1 VSGTDDVNGAAVSR
15 GHSRQPRLLKVR
27 TWKQRNDPT
36 SMTTDNRRKEEKS
49 EAKAEELR
57 ECLIPLPNGAVVDKA
72 GKEESFLPGGQQ
84 SSNVSIECVVG
95 DQNIR
100 AALAAVKSNKGAPGV
115 DGIAVGEI
123 DEVMRKQWPTIKQ
136 KILEGTYCPLPVRR
150 VHIPKPDGNGT
161 RQLGVPTVMDRIIQQ
176 AIYQVIMPVFDL
188 TFSEQSFGFRPGRSA
203 HQAVLQ
209 AQRYIQEGYAW
220 VVDIDLEKFFDR
232 VNHDMLMARVARQV
246 KDKKILLL
254 IRRFLQAGVM
264 EDGLVQAT
272 EEGTPQGGPL
282 SPLLSNIILDDFDKE
297 LKKRGLRHVRYA
309 DDCNIYVKSERA
321 GLRVMESAVK
331 YITDRLKLKV
341 NQEKSAVDNPWN
353 RKFLGFT
360 FTKGKEPG
368 RIVVHESRV
377 KRFKDKIRGL
387 SKEMRGRN
395 IRDSIQRLIMPITR
409 GWVNYFGIS
418 EERNLFGTLDG
429 WIRRRVREVLWRQWK
444 KPRTRRKRL
453 IELGLKEA
461 EARKVAYSSKGPWR
475 MARTHAMN
483 RVLRNWVIEE
493 MGYIPMAKI
502 AGARSQ

>member
-1 VSGTDDVNGAAVSR
+1 MSGTDDVNGAAVSR

-161 RQLGVPTVMDRIIQQ
+161 RQLGVPTVTDRIIQQ

-254 IRRFLQAGVM
+254 IRRFLQAG
-264 EDGLVQAT
+264 GY
-272 EEGTPQGGPL
+272 GGWACPGNRGGNPTGRPSF
-282 SPLLSNIILDDFDKE
+282 SPSFQHHI
-297 LKKRGLRHVRYA
+297 G
-309 DDCNIYVKSERA
+309 
-321 GLRVMESAVK
+321 
-331 YITDRLKLKV
+331 
-341 NQEKSAVDNPWN
+341 
-353 RKFLGFT
+353 
-360 FTKGKEPG
+360 
-368 RIVVHESRV
+368 
-377 KRFKDKIRGL
+377 
-387 SKEMRGRN
+387 
-395 IRDSIQRLIMPITR
+395 
-409 GWVNYFGIS
+409 
-418 EERNLFGTLDG
+418 
-429 WIRRRVREVLWRQWK
+429 
-444 KPRTRRKRL
+444 
-453 IELGLKEA
+453 
-461 EARKVAYSSKGPWR
+461 
-475 MARTHAMN
+475 
-483 RVLRNWVIEE
+483 
-493 MGYIPMAKI
+493 
-502 AGARSQ
+502 